1 MNKKGRFG
9 DLFDFYIC
17 SGSINSPSQMDAWL
31 DTLSANPLGWFV
43 IGLSLLGLMIQL
55 YYHWG
60 IFGKSVAPSSPLN
73 SSLEPVSVVVSAR
86 NEERNLIELVPII
99 MEQDYPQFELI
110 VINDSSWDDTMSVLK
125 AFTLRYS
132 NLHIVTIDEEKQ
144 HMQGKKFAITLGIKA
159 AKYERILLTDADCRP
174 KSNQW
179 IREMAQGLNDKHQI
193 VLGYSP
199 YQTQPGWL
207 NKMIRFDTLGIG
219 GFYLGAAKIG
229 TPYMGVGRNL
239 AYQKELFFRVGG
251 FKNHFRLASGDD
263 DLFVNQVASAH
274 NTITVFAPSAQT
286 LSFPK
291 ENWSSWFKQKRRHFT
306 TSPYYKA
313 SHRRMLGF
321 WPFSFLLMA
330 SALLLSAWIP
340 AAIIVSG
347 GLFILREISY
357 MIALNVLCSR
367 LGERKDIVWLAI
379 PLEFQLHCTNVLL
392 AMANL
397 IRKPQK
403 WS

>member
-1 MNKKGRFG
+1 MN
-9 DLFDFYIC
+9 
-17 SGSINSPSQMDAWL
+17 AWL
-31 DTLSANPLGWFV
+31 DILSANPLGWLV
-43 IGLSLLGLMIQL
+43 MGLSLIGFVIQL

-60 IFGKSVAPSSPLN
+60 IFAKSVQLN
-73 SSLEPVSVVVSAR
+73 SPARPSLEPVSVIVSAR

-99 MEQDYPQFELI
+99 LEQDYPQFELI

-179 IREMAQGLNDKHQI
+179 IREMASGLSDKHQI

-199 YQTQPGWL
+199 YQSQPGWL

-219 GFYLGAAKIG
+219 SFYLGAAKIG
-229 TPYMGVGRNL
+229 SPYMGVGRNL

-263 DLFVNQVASAH
+263 DLFVNQVATSS
-274 NTITVFAPSAQT
+274 NTMVIAAPSAQT

-291 ENWSSWFKQKRRHFT
+291 DTWNNWFKQKRRHFT
-306 TSPYYKA
+306 TSPYYKVA
-313 SHRRMLGF
+313 HRRLLGM
-321 WPFSFLLMA
+321 WPLTYILLV
-330 SALLLSAWIP
+330 SAMVLSYWAP
-340 AAIIVSG
+340 ATILVTGS
-347 GLFILREISY
+347 LFMLREISY
-357 MIALNVLCSR
+357 MITLNLLCSR

-392 AMANL
+392 AIANL